1 MATVSQPTSTQ
12 QPAQE
17 IITAENMET
26 PLLENDGVHTE
37 SNSSLPQQTPQVN
50 SNIGHEQLSSGNK
63 AQEQEQ
69 ETRAIYKTNIYV
81 FLPPPPPPQYLLE
94 ISLEI
99 LQSDCRRT
107 KNVVETYIY
116 VLVH

>member
-1 MATVSQPTSTQ
+1 MFTIYNQNTIQNVLTIVEYPLIPMKIQIFLFADDAISPIEQYINQ
-12 QPAQE
+12 YLR
-17 IITAENMET
+17 IFT
-26 PLLENDGVHTE
+26 P
-37 SNSSLPQQTPQVN
+37 
-50 SNIGHEQLSSGNK
+50 
-63 AQEQEQ
+63 
-69 ETRAIYKTNIYV
+69 R
-81 FLPPPPPPQYLLE
+81 YLLE

>member
-17 IITAENMET
+17 IITTENMET

-81 FLPPPPPPQYLLE
+81 FLPLDIYSKFPLKFYNP
-94 ISLEI
+94 
-99 LQSDCRRT
+99 T
-107 KNVVETYIY
+107 VEGPKM
-116 VLVH
+116 